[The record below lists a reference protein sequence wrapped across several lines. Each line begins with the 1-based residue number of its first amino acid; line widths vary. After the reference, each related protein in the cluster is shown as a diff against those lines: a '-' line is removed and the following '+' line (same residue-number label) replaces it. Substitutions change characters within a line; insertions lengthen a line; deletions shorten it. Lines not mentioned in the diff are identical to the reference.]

1 MATQRPAIERSLPI
15 IVDTAPDLPGYNIY
29 RPTDLGAVGRH
40 PVVAWANG
48 GGVRHDA
55 TWRPL
60 LERWAAAGFIVVAIT
75 QLPGREVSLED
86 RTTAADQAKAI
97 DWALAQD
104 TRSGGP
110 YQGRFDVNQIA
121 AAGNSYGGVTSLALA
136 GTDPRVRGVFV
147 LSGSSVG
154 PTATRDQAAAVID
167 KVTQPVSFVVGG
179 DEDVASAQ
187 AGRDYDLLAE
197 GIPAYLARRATGD
210 HVTVSTDPDILV
222 DAAEIGINWFDLVL
236 AGNET
241 ARRNLTE
248 NACASFKSGTWSA
261 EAKNLDSLVQ
271 AVP

>member
-1 MATQRPAIERSLPI
+1 MAPQPPAIDRSLPI

-29 RPTDLGAVGRH
+29 RPTDLGALSRH

-48 GGVRHDA
+48 GCVRHDA

-60 LERWAAAGFIVVAIT
+60 LERWAAAGFVVVAIT
-75 QLPGREVSLED
+75 QMPGREVTFED

-104 TRSGGP
+104 ARIGGP
-110 YQGRFDVNQIA
+110 YQERFDADRIA
-121 AAGNSYGGVTSLALA
+121 AAGNSCGGITSLALA
-136 GTDPRVRGVFV
+136 GTDPRVRAVFI

-167 KVTQPVSFVVGG
+167 KVTQPVGFVVGG
-179 DEDVASAQ
+179 AEDVAGAQ
-187 AGRDYDLLAE
+187 ASQDYDLLAE
-197 GIPAYLARRATGD
+197 GIPGYLARRAAGD
-210 HVTVSTDPDILV
+210 HPTVSTDPDILADV
-222 DAAEIGINWFDLVL
+222 AEIGINWLDLVL

-248 NACASFKSGTWSA
+248 NPCGSFESGMWSV
-261 EAKNLDSLVQ
+261 EAKNLDSLVWTG
-271 AVP
+271 P